1 MNGNIGK
8 RYSLSDSNK
17 AYLAQLGVNADSL
30 LEYMNSRTQFVP
42 DPQGAAYVKKYA
54 DFTGKSLFTNVSNA
68 MFFYIKGHLKIP
80 VITMHTRNDGL
91 IPATSDTVYRETV
104 GKAGR
109 LELLQQV
116 RNCSLL

>member
-30 LEYMNSRTQFVP
+30 LEYMNSRTEFVP

-54 DFTGKSLFTNVSNA
+54 DFTGES
-68 MFFYIKGHLKIP
+68 
-80 VITMHTRNDGL
+80 
-91 IPATSDTVYRETV
+91 
-104 GKAGR
+104 
-109 LELLQQV
+109 
-116 RNCSLL
+116 